1 MEESPFGV
9 TSRELKLLMS
19 LSVEDSLIQL
29 DELGGD
35 KGLVNSL
42 NSDATQGVHVTA
54 EDTSARQREFGR
66 NFIPATPPQTFLALA
81 WEALQDKT
89 LIALIVCAILSVTLG
104 VSVEEDNRALA
115 WIDGAA
121 ILGAVVIVVV
131 VAAGN
136 DYSKEKKFRA
146 LQVRFCWSRAL
157 LGILMCV
164 LESCILLYS
173 CTGTVE
179 PVMRLGVYWAMLHN
193 GLYLKQSKSLVY
205 QPLKHFTFLL
215 LQ

>member
-1 MEESPFGV
+1 MEESRFGV
-9 TSRELKLLMS
+9 TCRDLKLLMS
-19 LSVEDSLIQL
+19 LSVEDSRGQL
-29 DELGGD
+29 DEFGGD
-35 KGLVNSL
+35 KGLINSL
-42 NSDATQGVHVTA
+42 NSDATNGVHVTA

-66 NFIPATPPQTFLALA
+66 NFIPAPPPQTFLALA

-146 LQVRFCWSRAL
+146 LQVRFCSSRAL
-157 LGILMCV
+157 LGILMCAV
-164 LESCILLYS
+164 
-173 CTGTVE
+173 
-179 PVMRLGVYWAMLHN
+179 VMYLIIFMHSNYCAGNEAMLG
-193 GLYLKQSKSLVY
+193 GLLGQ
-205 QPLKHFTFLL
+205 Q
-215 LQ
+215 